1 MISINRGLRSAFS
14 VLFHSWKS
22 GKSTKMWR
30 ILPGFPL
37 PQDLSLPCQVINF
50 SAFFLAATHLQF
62 FERFFVALKGD
73 LSPLKKW
80 FLRPQKHRQVTKI
93 ISKTLHLVGLRS
105 LWLRF
110 RKRQNMIDEGNKV
123 AKLSKLLKWSHRSF
137 ISLRDLK
144 KFLFQK
150 VNYDFFW
157 LSEKRESSWDFLA
170 LNNSKR
176 SIKREKVREPGV

>member
-1 MISINRGLRSAFS
+1 MKNFARFSPSSGPVITLSSYKLFCLFSCCNSFTILWEIFCCTKRRSESIEK
-14 VLFHSWKS
+14 V
-22 GKSTKMWR
+22 
-30 ILPGFPL
+30 ILG
-37 PQDLSLPCQVINF
+37 
-50 SAFFLAATHLQF
+50 H
-62 FERFFVALKGD
+62 
-73 LSPLKKW
+73 
-80 FLRPQKHRQVTKI
+80 QKHRQVTKI
-93 ISKTLHLVGLRS
+93 ISKTLRLVGLRS

-123 AKLSKLLKWSHRSF
+123 AKLNKLLKWSHRSF